1 MDSFEHLCMNCMADM
16 GDSTVCPVCGFHPE
30 EPQMAGALPY
40 GTVLQ
45 DRYIVGRARRCNG
58 EGISYIGYD
67 KKLQLRIELRELFP
81 QTICERAENKIDIRV
96 LGGSEIVFN
105 ECLSKFLSYSRDVA
119 HLRELSAIEQIYD
132 IFEENHTVYRA
143 AEWSEC
149 ITLRHFV
156 ERSGGSLS
164 WNDARPLFMPVI
176 NALGIVH
183 SAGVSHLGISPD
195 TLVILMDGKMKLSGF
210 CIDTVRRVDADLP
223 PELVPGCAA
232 IEQYVTDYVSG
243 ETTDVYGLA
252 ASLFFA
258 LTGEL
263 PPDALKRR
271 SDTRLLV
278 PAATLRLLPQYVVSA
293 LAHALQVSPDK
304 RTPTFERLRDELSAA
319 PTVTAVMDPVRPQ
332 EEYRE
337 PAPPVRDR
345 RQERRPRV
353 PGFVWVICSFLVA
366 LVIFGAA
373 GFALLSRPQA
383 TEEPSGVSSSSAPAV
398 ETAGTPE
405 SQTSPEDAV
414 RMIEIPDLLGD
425 NYDDLMESSSG
436 NTEYRILV
444 SDKQFDDTVPE
455 GHIIS
460 QDPMPGGRM
469 EEGSAITVI
478 VSLGARTR
486 TLPDI
491 TGLDLTDASRSVT
504 AEGFLPVLEEDYSDT
519 VPEGFM
525 IGYRDHEAGD
535 ELDYGTQVTILRSL
549 GPETGESGS
558 SAEFSEESSQTS
570 QGNFLFP

>member
-1 MDSFEHLCMNCMADM
+1 M
-16 GDSTVCPVCGFHPE
+16 
-30 EPQMAGALPY
+30 
-40 GTVLQ
+40 
-45 DRYIVGRARRCNG
+45 
-58 EGISYIGYD
+58 
-67 KKLQLRIELRELFP
+67 
-81 QTICERAENKIDIRV
+81 
-96 LGGSEIVFN
+96 
-105 ECLSKFLSYSRDVA
+105 
-119 HLRELSAIEQIYD
+119 
-132 IFEENHTVYRA
+132 
-143 AEWSEC
+143 
-149 ITLRHFV
+149 
-156 ERSGGSLS
+156 
-164 WNDARPLFMPVI
+164 
-176 NALGIVH
+176 
-183 SAGVSHLGISPD
+183 
-195 TLVILMDGKMKLSGF
+195 
-210 CIDTVRRVDADLP
+210 
-223 PELVPGCAA
+223 
-232 IEQYVTDYVSG
+232 
-243 ETTDVYGLA
+243 
-252 ASLFFA
+252 
-258 LTGEL
+258 
-263 PPDALKRR
+263 
-271 SDTRLLV
+271 
-278 PAATLRLLPQYVVSA
+278 
-293 LAHALQVSPDK
+293 
-304 RTPTFERLRDELSAA
+304 
-319 PTVTAVMDPVRPQ
+319 
-332 EEYRE
+332 
-337 PAPPVRDR
+337 
-345 RQERRPRV
+345 
-353 PGFVWVICSFLVA
+353 A

-405 SQTSPEDAV
+405 SQATPEDAV

-425 NYDDLMESSSG
+425 NYDDLVESSSG